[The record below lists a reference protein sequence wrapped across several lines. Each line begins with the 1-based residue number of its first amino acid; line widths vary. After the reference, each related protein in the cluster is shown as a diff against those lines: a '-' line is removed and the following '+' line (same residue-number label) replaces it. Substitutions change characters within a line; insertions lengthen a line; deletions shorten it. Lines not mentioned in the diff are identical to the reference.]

1 MSEGTWTWAPPL
13 YVLKGANPNRRGTIG
28 RSDGQTIRRSF
39 GASDELG
46 RRIGKEPLGPSD
58 GLMVRPSDELDRRG
72 GLALGGPSDGLMVGP
87 SDGPMV
93 ATDAELAE
101 LLLFLS
107 NFLKIQINTS
117 MDNPR

>member
-1 MSEGTWTWAPPL
+1 MSEGIWTWAPPL
-13 YVLKGANPNRRGTIG
+13 YVLKGANPHRRGTIG
-28 RSDGQTIRRSF
+28 RSF

-58 GLMVRPSDELDRRG
+58 GPMVRPSYELDRRG